1 MHDEADTPLPAP
13 EQVLDLVRQWPG
25 VSLRQLCALLWPDLS
40 WEDAIGRPGAA
51 GSEPPA
57 LWLRQVLRELLRANR
72 VQLGPYQR
80 DQPGLAGLTYLI
92 PSG

>member
-1 MHDEADTPLPAP
+1 MHDALDAPLPSS

-25 VSLRQLCALLWPDLS
+25 VSLRQLCALLWPELS
-40 WEDAIGRPGAA
+40 WAEASGWPGAA
-51 GSEPPA
+51 GGEPPA
-57 LWLRQVLRELLRANR
+57 LWLRQVLRDLLKANR

-80 DQPGLAGLTYLI
+80 DQPGIAGLTYLI